1 MRLTGEEFD
10 LNDMVVDPVEA
21 EGLQSGTAHR
31 FSIVRKTC
39 KSCRASTLYKHRAD
53 AGTLAE
59 EQKDLKRSFYLI

>member
-31 FSIVRKTC
+31 
-39 KSCRASTLYKHRAD
+39 L
-53 AGTLAE
+53 
-59 EQKDLKRSFYLI
+59 